1 MAAVRVDFV
10 KSLNPADY
18 IRGILVATIWGAGVV
33 LTKSVIS
40 DFPPI
45 LLMSFRFALST
56 LVLVWF
62 AQVPRGSFVRLL
74 ILSMLGGAVQYSL
87 TFTGLR
93 GLDASVTALLLQLEV
108 PLLVIV
114 GAVALKEKPGLKRCL
129 GIAAAFIGAAII
141 AGEPRL
147 SGAYGSM
154 ILVLGGALA
163 WASSQAVVRSLALE
177 ARTITAWFALLV
189 APQLLIASLLF
200 ETGQREAIAAAGPAL
215 WLTVIY
221 LGLVMTVVG
230 DTTWN
235 GLVRRYPISTLA
247 PFLLLQPVV
256 SAVGAVLFLGEVLTL
271 PILIGGSIVIAGVA
285 AIVREPSRT

>member
-1 MAAVRVDFV
+1 MR
-10 KSLNPADY
+10 LTPADCV
-18 IRGILVATIWGAGVV
+18 RGVLVATIWGTGVV
-33 LTKSVIS
+33 IAKSVLA

-45 LLMSFRFALST
+45 LLMFFRFTLSA
-56 LVLVWF
+56 LVLIWF
-62 AQVPRGSFVRLL
+62 VQIPRGSFRKLL
-74 ILSMLGGAVQYSL
+74 VLSVLGGVVQYSL
-87 TFTGLR
+87 TFTGLK

-114 GAVALKEKPGLKRCL
+114 GAVALREKPGLKRCL
-129 GIAAAFIGAAII
+129 GIAAAFGGVAII

-154 ILVLGGALA
+154 LLVLGGALV
-163 WASSQAVVRSLALE
+163 WAICQGLVRTLALE
-177 ARTITAWFALLV
+177 GRTITAWFAVLT
-189 APQLLIASLLF
+189 APQLLITSLLF
-200 ETGQREAIAAAGPAL
+200 ESGQGEALAGAGPAL
-215 WLTVIY
+215 WLTVVY

-256 SAVGAVLFLGEVLTL
+256 SAAGAVLFLGEVLTL
-271 PILIGGSIVIAGVA
+271 PIIIGGAVVVGGVA
-285 AIVREPSRT
+285 AILREPSRG

>member
-1 MAAVRVDFV
+1 MR
-10 KSLNPADY
+10 LTPADCV
-18 IRGILVATIWGAGVV
+18 RGVLVATIWGTGVV
-33 LTKSVIS
+33 IAKSVLA

-45 LLMSFRFALST
+45 LLMFFRFTLSA
-56 LVLVWF
+56 LVLIWF
-62 AQVPRGSFVRLL
+62 VQIPRGSFRKLL
-74 ILSMLGGAVQYSL
+74 VLSVLGGVVQYSL
-87 TFTGLR
+87 TFTGLK

-114 GAVALKEKPGLKRCL
+114 GALALKEKPGLKRCL
-129 GIAAAFIGAAII
+129 GIAAAFGGVAII

-154 ILVLGGALA
+154 LLVLGGALA
-163 WASSQAVVRSLALE
+163 WATCQGLVRTLALE
-177 ARTITAWFALLV
+177 GRTITAWFAMLT
-189 APQLLIASLLF
+189 APQLLLASLLF
-200 ETGQREAIAAAGPAL
+200 ETGQGEALASAGPAL
-215 WLTVIY
+215 WLTVVY

-256 SAVGAVLFLGEVLTL
+256 SAAGAVLFLGEVLTL
-271 PILIGGSIVIAGVA
+271 PILIGGAIVVGGVA
-285 AIVREPSRT
+285 AILREPSRG

>member
-1 MAAVRVDFV
+1 M
-10 KSLNPADY
+10 
-18 IRGILVATIWGAGVV
+18 IWGAGVV
-33 LTKSVIS
+33 ITKSEITN
-40 DFPPI
+40 FPPI
-45 LLMSFRFALST
+45 LLMSSRFGLSA
-56 LVLVWF
+56 LVLMWF
-62 AQVPRGSFVRLL
+62 LRVPRGSFVKLL
-74 ILSMLGGAVQYSL
+74 MLSILGGAVQYSL

-108 PLLVIV
+108 PLLVVV
-114 GAVALKEKPGLKRCL
+114 GAVPLKERPGIKRCL
-129 GIAAAFIGAAII
+129 GIAAAFGGAAII

-147 SGAYGSM
+147 SGAYGSK

-163 WASSQAVVRSLALE
+163 WATSQGVVRSLALE
-177 ARTITAWFALLV
+177 GRTITAWFALLV

-200 ETGQREAIAAAGPAL
+200 ETGQLEAVAAAGPAL

-247 PFLLLQPVV
+247 LFLLLQPVV
-256 SAVGAVLFLGEVLTL
+256 SAVGALLLLGEVLTL
-271 PILIGGSIVIAGVA
+271 NILIGGGIVIAGVA
-285 AIVREPSRT
+285 AILREPSRT

>member
-1 MAAVRVDFV
+1 
-10 KSLNPADY
+10 LNPADY

-33 LTKSVIS
+33 ITKSVIT

-45 LLMSFRFALST
+45 LLMSFRFGLSA
-56 LVLVWF
+56 LVLIWF

-129 GIAAAFIGAAII
+129 GIAAAFGGAAII

-163 WASSQAVVRSLALE
+163 WATCQGVVRSLALE
-177 ARTITAWFALLV
+177 GRTITAWFAMLV

-200 ETGQREAIAAAGPAL
+200 ETGQREAVAAAGPAL

-271 PILIGGSIVIAGVA
+271 PILIGGVVVIAGVA
-285 AIVREPSRT
+285 AILREPSRT

>member
-1 MAAVRVDFV
+1 L
-10 KSLNPADY
+10 SPGDY
-18 IRGILVATIWGAGVV
+18 IRGFLVATIWGAGVV
-33 LTKSVIS
+33 VTKSAITN
-40 DFPPI
+40 FPPI
-45 LLMSFRFALST
+45 LLMSFRFGLSA
-56 LVLVWF
+56 LVLMWF
-62 AQVPRGSFVRLL
+62 LRVPRGSFVKLL
-74 ILSMLGGAVQYSL
+74 MISILGGAVQYSL

-93 GLDASVTALLLQLEV
+93 GLDASVTALFLQLEV
-108 PLLVIV
+108 PLLVVV
-114 GAVALKEKPGLKRCL
+114 GAVALKERPGIKRCL
-129 GIAAAFIGAAII
+129 GIAAAFGGAAII

-163 WASSQAVVRSLALE
+163 WATSQGVVRSLALE
-177 ARTITAWFALLV
+177 GRTITAWFALLV

-200 ETGQREAIAAAGPAL
+200 ETGQLEAVAAAGPAL

-256 SAVGAVLFLGEVLTL
+256 SAVGALLLLGEVLTL
-271 PILIGGSIVIAGVA
+271 NILIGGGIVIAGVA
-285 AIVREPSRT
+285 AILREPSRT